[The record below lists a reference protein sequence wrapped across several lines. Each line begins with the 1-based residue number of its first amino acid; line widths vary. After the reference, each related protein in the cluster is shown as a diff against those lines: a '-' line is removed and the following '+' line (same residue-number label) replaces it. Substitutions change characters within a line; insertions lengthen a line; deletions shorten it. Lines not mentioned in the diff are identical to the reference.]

1 MAHHLPETL
10 MVGEAHVALL
20 APGSPSAH
28 MTLHYGRE
36 AASVLEEYHLPAVLQ
51 GITHEVDELGREG
64 PRHEP
69 LAPHLLHIH
78 HLYVG
83 QLHIAEACGEPH
95 QSVAS
100 SEGVTIGLQTW
111 GGRSE

>member
-1 MAHHLPETL
+1 
-10 MVGEAHVALL
+10 
-20 APGSPSAH
+20 

-51 GITHEVDELGREG
+51 SIAHEVDELGRER

-100 SEGVTIGLQTW
+100 REGVTIGLQAW